1 MPTIKLL
8 DFEVKLNTAGQITKP
23 RRIAWPVL
31 GYRVTLPDSSDEP
44 DGSLNPFEKV
54 VLRLLEAE
62 GPLTESRLSAETCIP
77 EDFIKSVILR
87 LMDNGYINDSN
98 EVIRGAHGNRALR
111 GYKPAIVFQ
120 EQVTGRLLPF
130 VYYDSK
136 PKINRVDPASTRI
149 WTMRKGKGR
158 FPRVTA
164 NDVVKA
170 VKEQKRHA
178 RAYGERVALPDVRS
192 ITVHETSE
200 EYMLDC
206 SISMRAEDGEFR
218 IANPFGKGYSLIL
231 EQAFMD
237 ALETDRPLENWLN
250 NWRES
255 VAHDGA
261 DADQELE
268 SEPFDNP
275 RNRKLYP
282 RLIPSLRADKFGS
295 RSLERLYSA
304 VEWALFYA
312 NERSSSA
319 RQAVSL
325 LQLTPEADTPRL
337 VAKAASVLGIDAPE
351 KGFLRVYDDSLDS
364 YLDGVPE
371 MPTALAIAIL
381 SAESEKGHP
390 LAAYASEHPD
400 VAKSLYQM
408 KKERDIR
415 SHGKGRGT
423 AAGQSGRN
431 EALMKEL
438 VSSLIPEIAFGE
450 TPSDSKQK
458 SETVADV
465 RFEARTSLIQ
475 YFGYSSFNKG
485 LSEISQERLVDAE
498 LFWSAFS
505 EGEDALP
512 FIGDIYAVL
521 QNELSRRTEPASIR
535 AASDEALSKAIT
547 EKAERYGIA
556 PLPSSLSTVRPTNIR
571 KALQGLDET
580 TLGAVAIAFMLTS
593 EEEDVT
599 DILTRQGSF
608 FYDVG
613 EIAAD
618 RKHLN
623 EIRELDRDEID
634 RYRDKAYR
642 TIETLMG

>member
-1 MPTIKLL
+1 
-8 DFEVKLNTAGQITKP
+8 
-23 RRIAWPVL
+23 
-31 GYRVTLPDSSDEP
+31 
-44 DGSLNPFEKV
+44 
-54 VLRLLEAE
+54 
-62 GPLTESRLSAETCIP
+62 
-77 EDFIKSVILR
+77 
-87 LMDNGYINDSN
+87 
-98 EVIRGAHGNRALR
+98 
-111 GYKPAIVFQ
+111 
-120 EQVTGRLLPF
+120 
-130 VYYDSK
+130 
-136 PKINRVDPASTRI
+136 
-149 WTMRKGKGR
+149 
-158 FPRVTA
+158 
-164 NDVVKA
+164 
-170 VKEQKRHA
+170 
-178 RAYGERVALPDVRS
+178 
-192 ITVHETSE
+192 
-200 EYMLDC
+200 
-206 SISMRAEDGEFR
+206 
-218 IANPFGKGYSLIL
+218 
-231 EQAFMD
+231 
-237 ALETDRPLENWLN
+237 
-250 NWRES
+250 
-255 VAHDGA
+255 
-261 DADQELE
+261 
-268 SEPFDNP
+268 
-275 RNRKLYP
+275 
-282 RLIPSLRADKFGS
+282 
-295 RSLERLYSA
+295 
-304 VEWALFYA
+304 
-312 NERSSSA
+312 
-319 RQAVSL
+319 
-325 LQLTPEADTPRL
+325 
-337 VAKAASVLGIDAPE
+337 
-351 KGFLRVYDDSLDS
+351 
-364 YLDGVPE
+364 
-371 MPTALAIAIL
+371 
-381 SAESEKGHP
+381 
-390 LAAYASEHPD
+390 
-400 VAKSLYQM
+400 
-408 KKERDIR
+408 
-415 SHGKGRGT
+415 
-423 AAGQSGRN
+423 
-431 EALMKEL
+431 MKEL

-450 TPSDSKQK
+450 TPSDSKQR